1 MALPEFNEET
11 ILTLANG
18 TSYSKGVGYARRG
31 AIQKLVLEG
40 ETYRARVQGTLL
52 YDLRIWDQEGDI
64 GTSCTCPFDWGGICK
79 HVVAV
84 MVRLL
89 AMQNSGQAVVT
100 VNPPVGLAVDSRASL
115 DDLLKS
121 TSHAQLK
128 SFIRQQATEFP
139 KLVSN
144 LHVFAQ
150 GTKQTDK
157 TAEDYRLEIAATLT
171 ATRMRFMNSHGDD
184 QYVDS
189 YYDYTDDDYVILQED
204 LAPFRDLAEKYRAQQ
219 NLMESAKIQE
229 ALIHAC
235 GQFLLNSSQQDE
247 VEYDYWYEEVFR
259 DGCHMQAS
267 NALADWANLMAEIQN
282 GQDKLDQIKR
292 FVGLF
297 VPDVYDFGSSGWEDT
312 LRVAI
317 QNQSDAEMA
326 IRLVDA
332 RTQGDDNTCPAGAL
346 LHLLGLTGDINRFL
360 RVARNAWPQLP
371 HLALPLVKKLK
382 AIGDRKSAIQVAEE
396 AFSMRI
402 PMSVGHFDQP
412 VPRQDLLRFLI
423 ETLDPIREKSK
434 LHRHADTLF
443 FESGALPDYQ
453 FLQNLMATQA
463 ERQKLRQKMKERCSP
478 NTVAEILNFEECW
491 DELLA
496 YAQQHVLKLPH
507 YPLLLRSLHDRFP
520 AGCFELYHQLVL
532 DYLNRGTGQHL
543 YDGIATFVRQMH
555 SLPGQEDSLGSL
567 MVWIHT
573 NYERRINLMHALE
586 EFITVGFEWH
596 NRKVQEAYKN
606 LTLDDAK
613 AMNLTKLA
621 RYCPLTQV
629 VAKQSD
635 KRQQAAALIWAM
647 LLKCGGSM
655 EAGQISTVMAQEL
668 GITVSSASALRR
680 QGLRLLELLH
690 LVEVIREHSRIRQ
703 VNLLAE
709 LST

>member
-52 YDLRIWDQEGDI
+52 YDVRIWDQEGDI

-89 AMQNSGQAVVT
+89 AMQNSGQAVAT
-100 VNPPVGLAVDSRASL
+100 VNPPVGLTFDSRSSL

-144 LHVFAQ
+144 LRVFAQ
-150 GTKQTDK
+150 GTKQTEK
-157 TAEDYRLEIAATLT
+157 TAEDYSLEIAATLT
-171 ATRMRFMNSHGDD
+171 ATRMRFMNSHDYD

-189 YYDYTDDDYVILQED
+189 FNDYTDDDRLILQDE

-235 GQFLLNSSQQDE
+235 GQFLLNSDQQDE
-247 VEYDYWYEEVFR
+247 VEYDYWYDEVFR

-267 NALADWANLMAEIQN
+267 NALADWATLIAEIQN
-282 GQDKLDQIKR
+282 GQDKLDQIER
-292 FVGLF
+292 IVGLF
-297 VPDVYDFGSSGWEDT
+297 VPDVYDFGSSGWEDA

-317 QNQSDAEMA
+317 QTQSDAEMA

-332 RTQGDDNTCPAGAL
+332 LTLGNDNTCPAGAL
-346 LHLLGLTGDINRFL
+346 LQLLGLTGDTDRFL

-396 AFSMRI
+396 AFSMRN
-402 PMSVGHFDQP
+402 PLSVGHFDQP

-463 ERQKLRQKMKERCSP
+463 ERQKLRQKMKEKCSP

-496 YAQQHVLKLPH
+496 YAKQHVLKLPH

-555 SLPGQEDSLGSL
+555 SLPGQEDSFGSL

-668 GITVSSASALRR
+668 GITVSSASVLRR

-690 LVEVIREHSRIRQ
+690 LVEVIREHSRISQ

>member
-11 ILTLANG
+11 ILALANG

-40 ETYRARVQGTLL
+40 ETYRAKVQGYLL
-52 YDLRIWDQEGDI
+52 YDVRIWDQEGDI

-89 AMQNSGQAVVT
+89 AMQNSGQAVAT
-100 VNPPVGLAVDSRASL
+100 VNPPVGLTVDSRASL

-144 LHVFAQ
+144 LRVFAQ

-157 TAEDYRLEIAATLT
+157 NSEDYRLEVAATLT
-171 ATRMRFMNSHGDD
+171 ATRMRFMNSHGYD

-189 YYDYTDDDYVILQED
+189 YYDYTDDDHVILQED
-204 LAPFRDLAEKYRAQQ
+204 LAPFRDVAAKYRAQQ

-229 ALIHAC
+229 AILHAC
-235 GQFLLNSSQQDE
+235 GQLLLNSSQQNE
-247 VEYDYWYEEVFR
+247 VENDYGYEEIFL
-259 DGCHMQAS
+259 DGCYVQAS
-267 NALADWANLMAEIQN
+267 NALADWATLIAEIQN
-282 GQDKLDQIKR
+282 GQDKLDQIER

-297 VPDVYDFGSSGWEDT
+297 VPDVYNFGSWNWEEA

-317 QNQSDAEMA
+317 QTQSDAEMA

-332 RTQGDDNTCPAGAL
+332 RTQGDDNACPAGAL
-346 LHLLGLTGDINRFL
+346 LHLLGLTGDTDRFL
-360 RVARNAWPQLP
+360 RVSHNAWPQLP
-371 HLALPLVKKLK
+371 HLALPLAKKLK

-396 AFSMRI
+396 AFSMQN
-402 PMSVGHFDQP
+402 PLSVGHFDLP
-412 VPRQDLLRFLI
+412 GPRQDLLRFLI
-423 ETLDPIREKSK
+423 ETLDPIREQSK

-443 FESGALPDYQ
+443 FESGTLPDYQ
-453 FLQNLMATQA
+453 FLRNLMATQA
-463 ERQKLRQKMKERCSP
+463 ERQKLRQRMQEKCSP
-478 NTVAEILNFEECW
+478 NTVTEILNFEERW

-496 YAQQHVLKLPH
+496 YAQQHVPMLPH
-507 YPLLLRSLHDRFP
+507 CPQLLRSLHDRFP

-532 DYLNRGTGQHL
+532 EYLNRGTGQHL
-543 YDGIATFVRQMH
+543 YDGIASFVRQMR
-555 SLPGQEDSLGSL
+555 SLPGQEDSFGSL

-586 EFITVGFEWH
+586 EFINEGFEWH
-596 NRKVQEAYKN
+596 NRRVQEAYKN

-647 LLKCGGSM
+647 LLQCGGSM
-655 EAGQISTVMAQEL
+655 EGGQISTIMAQEF

-680 QGLRLLELLH
+680 QGLRLLELLR

-703 VNLLAE
+703 VNLLAG